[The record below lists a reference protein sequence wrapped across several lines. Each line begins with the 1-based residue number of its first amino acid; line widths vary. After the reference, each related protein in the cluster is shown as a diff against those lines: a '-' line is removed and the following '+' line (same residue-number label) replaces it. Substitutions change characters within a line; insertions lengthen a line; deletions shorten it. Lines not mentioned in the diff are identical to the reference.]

1 MLYVIA
7 AFYRHLYQPRCK
19 KDPSILR
26 SRVLGMKQFR
36 QAVPVPLKSSG
47 LLYVKGTDVTHLP
60 MNLPQYTQQRS

>member
-47 LLYVKGTDVTHLP
+47 LL
-60 MNLPQYTQQRS
+60 